1 MESKYDQEDWKIILK
16 TYAEVGCN
24 ASETLLVVRA
34 KYPQYAHLAWKTF
47 KEYLRSEEG
56 EKQVAEALEAHEL
69 QIAGQ
74 LAINRTRWNAMS
86 LYRLWEECAR
96 ALLMRALAGDRDA
109 ERKAV
114 QYLRLASP
122 MLKAAQFDRFLE
134 EEDPEP
140 RILGPVPEDLVAQAV
155 QPRSTSVPASV
166 PPSPLAPNP
175 SPLARP
181 SNTAALASVLACA
194 SLCAPANPA
203 PKPAPRAPASAVSE
217 PRASASGQST
227 NPGPERLLATDEHR

>member
-1 MESKYDQEDWKIILK
+1 MEPKYDQEDWKIILK

-34 KYPQYAHLAWKTF
+34 KYPQYAHLARKTF
-47 KEYLRSEEG
+47 EEYRDSDEG
-56 EKQVAEALEAHEL
+56 KKQLAEALEDHQL

-74 LAINRTRWNAMS
+74 LAINRTRWNALS

-114 QYLRLASP
+114 QYLRLASS

-140 RILGPVPEDLVAQAV
+140 QILGPVPADLVAQAC
-155 QPRSTSVPASV
+155 STSVPACAPAV
-166 PPSPLAPNP
+166 APKPQPS
-175 SPLARP
+175 S
-181 SNTAALASVLACA
+181 TAALASVLACA
-194 SLCAPANPA
+194 SLCATANQNASA
-203 PKPAPRAPASAVSE
+203 PKPAQASAVSA
-217 PRASASGQST
+217 PRASVGRVANSPHEGAQL
-227 NPGPERLLATDEHR
+227 PLAPDKHR